1 MKKRNN
7 LILVLILVAGIIF
20 VLISVIIFAE
30 VTKFK
35 HNGVKTQAVI
45 TEIRSYYVNDE
56 TEYDVFVEFDVD
68 GTTYS
73 GKLNAYEIGF
83 HEGKEIPIYYM
94 EDNPNDFIYG
104 KRNYFISVIF
114 FLAGV
119 FLLVI
124 SVGKIAINLIRK
136 IKIKRIKEN
145 GTHVSATVRRIEKN
159 SKVKL
164 LNGFYVTVSCIDDF
178 GRLFE
183 KKIVMQDNLIK
194 EGDIVDLYYDV
205 ENPDKFEIDFE
216 NLRERMV

>member
-7 LILVLILVAGIIF
+7 LILALILVAGIIF

-73 GKLNAYEIGF
+73 GKLNVYEMGF
-83 HEGKEIPIYYM
+83 HEGKVIPVYYM
-94 EDNPNDFIYG
+94 ADNPNDFIYG
-104 KRNYFISVIF
+104 KRNYFIAIIF
-114 FLAGV
+114 LIAGI
-119 FLLVI
+119 FMLVI
-124 SVGKIAINLIRK
+124 SGGKVAATVVRK
-136 IKIKRIKEN
+136 MKIKRMKET
-145 GTHVSATVRRIEKN
+145 GTHVSATVRRIDGNNKTKGLK
-159 SKVKL
+159 S
-164 LNGFYVTVSCIDDF
+164 FYVTVSCIDDF

-183 KKIVMQDNLIK
+183 KKMFIDDNLIK
-194 EGDIVDLYYDV
+194 EGDVVDVYYDA
-205 ENPDKFEIDFE
+205 ENSDKFEIDFE
-216 NLRERMV
+216 SLRGNV